1 MLSGLNLK
9 KGSTLGAQNSAT
21 VDKHRLEDYDEAMR
35 RIKDAT
41 GVSDVNEII

>member
-1 MLSGLNLK
+1 LVGI
-9 KGSTLGAQNSAT
+9 
-21 VDKHRLEDYDEAMR
+21 DKHRLEDYDEAMR